1 MEELKMFVEEGYA
14 LLTTAGISVGSLLLY
29 MISWLRTKVKNIDRN
44 TFYKEL
50 EAAKAEVEVKLQKE
64 YQAKFEEFQQTVI
77 NGLTSLE
84 NKVMGKIDDNEAE
97 RKAALKKQTMEL
109 EATINAVNNKAS
121 IDDILGE

>member
-1 MEELKMFVEEGYA
+1 MEELKTFVEEGYA

>member
-14 LLTTAGISVGSLLLY
+14 LLTTAGISIGSLLLY

-64 YQAKFEEFQQTVI
+64 YQAKFEQFQNTVVD
-77 NGLTSLE
+77 GLTSLE